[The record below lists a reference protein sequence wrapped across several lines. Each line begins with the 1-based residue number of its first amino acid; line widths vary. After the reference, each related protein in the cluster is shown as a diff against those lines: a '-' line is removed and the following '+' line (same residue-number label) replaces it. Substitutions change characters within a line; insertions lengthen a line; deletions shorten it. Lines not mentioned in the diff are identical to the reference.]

1 MKHSRFAKATSIVM
15 SAVVAAAG
23 YSVCAKQVSTAS
35 NKSEKPFVKAIG
47 DKMLSMLKATP
58 KSEWTMGAAGC
69 IIGIASTAGI
79 YHFIAHDTL
88 KDLAAHILTFTDS
101 ACGFTRLLILK
112 IKSCDLPDGTKGPA
126 ILVLC
131 DNEAFANKYSTESKE
146 SDGVPKFNLNALV
159 SLNSENSA
167 SLQAWQNHIGA
178 ERRAKT
184 RGKLKGSTL
193 ETLGTATGLDP
204 KNISCENARSYFD
217 TIQSLTSTGGK
228 PTGPDKQDNRE
239 KKGNN
244 ASTKPEGITESK
256 KENSASNEENECIAL
271 IFPVA
276 VAKQAVT
283 ADASKKGSQID
294 VWIENTLYQATLAKD
309 YEQGINETDAVEV
322 VISVPKK
329 DVVKAE
335 DSSYSLTI
343 YDEEDKE
350 NKIFNKLQEAT

>member
-88 KDLAAHILTFTDS
+88 KDLAANIVTLNGKE
-101 ACGFTRLLILK
+101 CKKIRLLVLR
-112 IKSCDLPDGTKGPA
+112 IKSCEFSDGTKGSA
-126 ILVLC
+126 FLVLC

-159 SLNSENSA
+159 PLNSENSK
-167 SLQAWQNHIGA
+167 SFQAWYNHVGA
-178 ERRAKT
+178 KKKAKT
-184 RGKLKGSTL
+184 LGKLKGSTL

-244 ASTKPEGITESK
+244 ASAKPEGITESK
-256 KENSASNEENECIAL
+256 KENSTSNEENEYIAL
-271 IFPVA
+271 IFPAA
-276 VAKQAVT
+276 VAKQTVT

-309 YEQGINETDAVEV
+309 YEQGINEADAIEV

-335 DSSYSLTI
+335 DGSYSLTI

-350 NKIFNKLQEAT
+350 NKTFNDLHAST

>member
-47 DKMLSMLKATP
+47 NKMLSMLKATP

-79 YHFIAHDTL
+79 HHFIAHDTL
-88 KDLAAHILTFTDS
+88 KDLAAHILTFTDKQ
-101 ACGFTRLLILK
+101 CGFTRLLVLR
-112 IKSCDLPDGTKGPA
+112 IKSCNLPDGTKGPA

-131 DNEAFANKYSTESKE
+131 DNEDFANKYSTENKE
-146 SDGVPKFNLNALV
+146 SGDVLKFNLNALV
-159 SLNSENSA
+159 PLNSENSA

-178 ERRAKT
+178 KKKAKT

-193 ETLGTATGLDP
+193 ETLGTASGLDP
-204 KNISCENARSYFD
+204 KNISCNNARSYFD

-228 PTGPDKQDNRE
+228 PTAP
-239 KKGNN
+239 
-244 ASTKPEGITESK
+244 AK
-256 KENSASNEENECIAL
+256 KEEDEAGAPPPASAVPQSAHSADDDTNEYINL
-271 IFPVA
+271 IFPAA
-276 VAKQAVT
+276 VARQAVT
-283 ADASKKGSQID
+283 ADASKKGSR
-294 VWIENTLYQATLAKD
+294 IEVYLENNLYHAYLTKD
-309 YEQGINETDAVEV
+309 YENGIKENDAVEV
-322 VISVPKK
+322 VISAPKK
-329 DVVKAE
+329 GVVKAE
-335 DSSYSLTI
+335 DGLYSLTI

-350 NKIFNKLQEAT
+350 SKTFDNLQAAT